1 MTAQWQQENGRNAQ
15 DAVDRD
21 AGFEEDEDFETSE
34 ADRAEQRT
42 DAAEGAEE
50 ETWSADRPLGVSDD
64 VPEGDA
70 VEQHL
75 EVGLDDDEYRE

>member
-1 MTAQWQQENGRNAQ
+1 MAAQWQQENGRKAQ
-15 DAVDRD
+15 EAAERD
-21 AGFEEDEDFETSE
+21 AEFEGDFETSE
-34 ADRAEQRT
+34 ADLAEQR
-42 DAAEGAEE
+42 AEVGEE

-75 EVGLDDDEYRE
+75 EVGGDDDEYRE